1 MSRRVVTDGSPA
13 RGPPL
18 VDWRNLDPKDPPVKR
33 STRLALL
40 LPPVAIVGVLAVTLA
55 TTATVNAVATR
66 AEAAEITPYGQ
77 RVPVGERSMN
87 VVVSGDHAE
96 TIVLL
101 PGLGTAAPALDFAPL
116 IDQLDDTY
124 RVVAVEPFG
133 TGLSDQTDVP
143 RTAANIASE
152 VHTALEYLGVDRY
165 ALMGHSISGIY
176 ALTYVEAYRDEVTA
190 FIGIDS
196 SVPDQPGGDEPIAT
210 DSLALLNTL
219 GVTRALRAL
228 APDPYEGLPYGANER
243 EQMRLLTNANSA
255 APTMLDEMTHAST
268 NFSDAS
274 GRRFAADL
282 PVLLFVR
289 EADDDVEGWVDLHRA
304 QAASV
309 DRGEVVLMAGE
320 HYLHHTLS
328 REIADGTRLFLAASR

>member
-1 MSRRVVTDGSPA
+1 M
-13 RGPPL
+13 
-18 VDWRNLDPKDPPVKR
+18 KK

-40 LPPVAIVGVLAVTLA
+40 IPPAAIVGVLAVTLA

-66 AEAAEITPYGQ
+66 AEAAEITPYGE
-77 RVPVGERSMN
+77 RVPVGDRSMN
-87 VVVSGDHAE
+87 VVINGDHPE

-101 PGLGTAAPALDFAPL
+101 PGLGTAAPGLDFAPL
-116 IDQLDDTY
+116 SDQLDDTY

-133 TGLSDQTDVP
+133 TGLSDQTDEP
-143 RTAANIASE
+143 RTAANIARE

-165 ALMGHSISGIY
+165 TLMGHSISGIY

-190 FIGIDS
+190 FVGIDS
-196 SVPDQPGGDEPIAT
+196 SVPDQPGGDAPIAT
-210 DSLALLNTL
+210 DSLALLDTL
-219 GVTRALRAL
+219 GVTRALRAFT
-228 APDPYEGLPYGANER
+228 PDPYEGLPYDASAR
-243 EQMRLLTNANSA
+243 EQMRLLANVNSA
-255 APTMLDEMTHAST
+255 APTVLDEMAHAST
-268 NFSDAS
+268 NFADAS

-289 EADDDVEGWVDLHRA
+289 EADDDVEGWVDLHRT

-328 REIADGTRLFLAASR
+328 REIAQDTRRFLEASR

>member
-1 MSRRVVTDGSPA
+1 
-13 RGPPL
+13 
-18 VDWRNLDPKDPPVKR
+18 VKK

-40 LPPVAIVGVLAVTLA
+40 LPPVAIVGVLAVMLA
-55 TTATVNAVATR
+55 TTATVNAVATL
-66 AEAAEITPYGQ
+66 AETAEITPYGQ
-77 RVPVGERSMN
+77 RVPVGGRSMN

-101 PGLGTAAPALDFAPL
+101 PGLGTAAPGLDFVPL
-116 IDQLDDTY
+116 IDLLDDTY

-143 RTAANIASE
+143 RTAANIALE

-190 FIGIDS
+190 FVGIDS

-219 GVTRALRAL
+219 GLTRALRAL

-255 APTMLDEMTHAST
+255 APTVLDEMAHAST
-268 NFSDAS
+268 NFADAS
-274 GRRFAADL
+274 GRRFPADL

-309 DRGEVVLMAGE
+309 DRGEVVPMAGE

-328 REIADGTRLFLAASR
+328 REIAEGTRRFVGG

>member
-1 MSRRVVTDGSPA
+1 M
-13 RGPPL
+13 
-18 VDWRNLDPKDPPVKR
+18 KK

-40 LPPVAIVGVLAVTLA
+40 FPPVVIVGVLAATLA
-55 TTATVNAVATR
+55 TTAAVNAVATR

-77 RVPVGERSMN
+77 RVPVGGRSMN

-101 PGLGTAAPALDFAPL
+101 PGLGTAAPGLDFAPL

-143 RTAANIASE
+143 RTAANITSE

-190 FIGIDS
+190 FVGIDS

-219 GVTRALRAL
+219 GLTRALRAL

-255 APTMLDEMTHAST
+255 APTVLDEMAHAST
-268 NFSDAS
+268 NFADAG
-274 GRRFAADL
+274 GRRFPADL
-282 PVLLFVR
+282 PVLLFARV
-289 EADDDVEGWVDLHRA
+289 ADDDVEGWVDLHRA

-309 DRGEVVLMAGE
+309 DRGEMVPMAGE

-328 REIADGTRLFLAASR
+328 REIAEGTRRFVGG

>member
-1 MSRRVVTDGSPA
+1 M
-13 RGPPL
+13 
-18 VDWRNLDPKDPPVKR
+18 KK

-40 LPPVAIVGVLAVTLA
+40 FPPVVIVGVLAATLA
-55 TTATVNAVATR
+55 TTAAVNAVATR

-77 RVPVGERSMN
+77 RVPVGGRSMN

-101 PGLGTAAPALDFAPL
+101 PGLGTAAPGLDFAPL

-143 RTAANIASE
+143 RTAANITSE

-165 ALMGHSISGIY
+165 ALMGPSISGIY

-190 FIGIDS
+190 FVGIDS

-219 GVTRALRAL
+219 GLTRALRAL

-255 APTMLDEMTHAST
+255 APTVLDEMAHAST
-268 NFSDAS
+268 NFADAG
-274 GRRFAADL
+274 GRRFPADL
-282 PVLLFVR
+282 PVLLFAR

-309 DRGEVVLMAGE
+309 DRGEMVPMAGE

-328 REIADGTRLFLAASR
+328 REIAEGTRRFVGG